1 MDAKRER
8 AFEILGIAKDRKLIL
23 CLDGGGIR
31 GILTLQLLKKLE
43 ALAEIP
49 CYELFDM
56 VSGTSTGGII
66 AGLITRKYRADEIEA
81 LYIKLVTKVFKKKGV
96 FASRTTNP
104 PKYSKANYRSALRDV
119 VGNVSLEQV
128 CTESGLDLL
137 ITGKD
142 VAAGEETFFACFR
155 HENKTHGT
163 YAPVLL
169 RAVMEATMSAPTYFT
184 PLERFVDGGTT
195 TYNNPTL
202 SAIMEATQYGP
213 KGKYDLNKLC
223 VFSMG
228 TGTTVEFVKPS
239 EIENPKGIDAFF
251 WLNFVMRESS
261 QDASD
266 MQNDLIRAGII
277 PTLDYRRFQ
286 ISLDATAIRKLPN
299 RSLSAIDPVAAEW
312 LYDLDDQE
320 LKGIELD
327 DVGKFGL
334 MKIIGEAMV
343 EYIMQHPEKGQFKHD
358 LVNERGNDLL
368 VTKFGDVARIRTQMS
383 DPAWLDTFDD

>member
-1 MDAKRER
+1 MDPKRER

-43 ALAEIP
+43 ELAEIP

-66 AGLITRKYRADEIEA
+66 AGLISRKYAASEIEA
-81 LYIKLVTKVFKKKGV
+81 LYIKLVTKVFKKKGM
-96 FASRTTNP
+96 FSSRTTNP
-104 PKYSKANYRSALRDV
+104 PQYSKEHYRSALRDII
-119 VGNVSLEQV
+119 GNVSLAQA
-128 CTESGLDLL
+128 CTESGIDLL
-137 ITGKD
+137 ITSKD
-142 VAAGEETFFACFR
+142 VAAGEETFFSCFR
-155 HENKTHGT
+155 HENQIYGT
-163 YAPVLL
+163 YASVLL

-213 KGKYDLNKLC
+213 QGKYALDKLC
-223 VFSMG
+223 VFSFG

-266 MQNDLIRAGII
+266 MQNDLIRGGII

-286 ISLDATAIRKLPN
+286 LSLDVTAIRKLPN

-334 MKIIGEAMV
+334 MKVIGEAMV

-368 VTKFGDVARIRTQMS
+368 VTKFGDVARIRSQMS
-383 DPAWLDTFDD
+383 DPAWLDALED